1 MRHREACG
9 PRVDAAWLSA
19 NRLPTGADNA
29 TRAVGAISRRPRSFP
44 PPGITP
50 PEQGEMAAT
59 LQDWLNEFERAQLMA
74 RLSARLRQ
82 KNND

>member
-1 MRHREACG
+1 M
-9 PRVDAAWLSA
+9 V
-19 NRLPTGADNA
+19 
-29 TRAVGAISRRPRSFP
+29 
-44 PPGITP
+44 
-50 PEQGEMAAT
+50 AT